1 MSFLKE
7 HLNHTILSI
16 MNSSL
21 SQQDAF
27 IPSPYPHCLNT
38 FPSQVKSPKPR
49 FLSEPHV
56 SETPGTIHLC
66 ANLLWCK
73 SVKLS
78 KLSAAKIQ
86 RWDSHILA
94 IPVQKG
100 RNKQKKRS
108 SCPQGIPKTN
118 KKEK

>member
-1 MSFLKE
+1 
-7 HLNHTILSI
+7 
-16 MNSSL
+16 
-21 SQQDAF
+21 
-27 IPSPYPHCLNT
+27 
-38 FPSQVKSPKPR
+38 
-49 FLSEPHV
+49 
-56 SETPGTIHLC
+56 
-66 ANLLWCK
+66 
-73 SVKLS
+73 VKLS